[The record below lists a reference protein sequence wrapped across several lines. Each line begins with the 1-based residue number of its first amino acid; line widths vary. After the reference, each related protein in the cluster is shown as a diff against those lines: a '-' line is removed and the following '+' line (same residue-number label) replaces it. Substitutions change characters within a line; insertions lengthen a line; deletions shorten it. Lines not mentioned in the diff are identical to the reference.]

1 MLLERDDVWSTA
13 AAAAA
18 AARSGNGG
26 WILLAA
32 AAGMGRTAALDAIV
46 RRETADGA
54 MRAVYARCAPEE
66 REFPFGLVR
75 QVFPEDDDVPF
86 SAPAGPDEQR
96 VSHRLVTRLAR
107 SAAERPVLLAVDDLH
122 HADEQSRRWIGY
134 LARRVAELPV
144 LLVLTE
150 CLDQSDPTPP
160 APAHGMSVAL
170 RSLSA
175 SAVTRLARTAG
186 LDEEQTATCVEAGA
200 GNPALVHALVA
211 DLGEGPL
218 PRPPSVPAR
227 SRYHDTLT
235 GWLRHRAD
243 PRSRHV
249 CVTLAVAAEGTRTQA
264 TTPGADPSTGVTPG
278 TDPSETSQ
286 AATSEATTSQ
296 PTTSVGTTTQATT
309 TQATTA
315 TTAAPAT
322 APNHLDLLELLDRT
336 ADLSPHR
343 HPPSARSV
351 RRLGALMRHPL
362 ARAAVLAAAE
372 PDETAAL
379 HARLAELL
387 DQGGA
392 PATAVAGRLLHLDR
406 PTGGWM
412 ARALAEA
419 AEEAA
424 SAGRVAEAT
433 AYLRHAL
440 SGPLD
445 ADRRATLSL
454 RLGALELP
462 HSAAAGIRRLS
473 TGLELHTDV
482 RERAAAAPALSAAL
496 VAGRRTAHALRVLH
510 QAGRGADDD
519 ELVQVLQALGAL
531 ISSHDAAAWRSAVA
545 GLRALAP
552 TAPATI
558 EPLVCGLIT
567 EYEAGAGLCSAA
579 EALRRVRPRLAA
591 PVDPRLRTAW
601 LGSAATLLQWADCL
615 PEAHR
620 LADRCLPAPPTP
632 PDLTDAG
639 LQCLLSV
646 RAEAALWAGDFTRVL
661 AENSPLVEA
670 SAGQGV
676 RLPHLVAMVA
686 TAHSEAGRR
695 TEAWEVLAA
704 PGPSGADSS
713 WEWNELSYARALL
726 HAADGDWQ
734 SALDEHLA
742 CGAGQD
748 ARDFVSPVAT
758 PWRSGAALALVR
770 LGRPAEARELAEEE
784 LRHARTWGTA
794 RTIGRALRAHAAA
807 VGGRLA
813 LESLTEAVESL
824 RPSPAPVELT
834 EALVDLGRAHIEA
847 GNGRKGR
854 ACLREAH
861 TVAQRLAVA
870 APGAGDGAPPL
881 AGRLLGVAE
890 EALREGRVRGRTRA
904 GTGCAA
910 LTAAERRIVGLA
922 AGGHSNAQICAALH
936 LTRRTVESHLTSAYR
951 KLQVTRRTQLA
962 AALAQD
968 ADGTAST
975 ATTTAVTTPTGAPG

>member
-1 MLLERDDVWSTA
+1 PQ
-13 AAAAA
+13 
-18 AARSGNGG
+18 
-26 WILLAA
+26 
-32 AAGMGRTAALDAIV
+32 AI
-46 RRETADGA
+46 
-54 MRAVYARCAPEE
+54 
-66 REFPFGLVR
+66 
-75 QVFPEDDDVPF
+75 
-86 SAPAGPDEQR
+86 
-96 VSHRLVTRLAR
+96 
-107 SAAERPVLLAVDDLH
+107 
-122 HADEQSRRWIGY
+122 
-134 LARRVAELPV
+134 
-144 LLVLTE
+144 
-150 CLDQSDPTPP
+150 TPP
-160 APAHGMSVAL
+160 A
-170 RSLSA
+170 
-175 SAVTRLARTAG
+175 
-186 LDEEQTATCVEAGA
+186 
-200 GNPALVHALVA
+200 
-211 DLGEGPL
+211 
-218 PRPPSVPAR
+218 
-227 SRYHDTLT
+227 
-235 GWLRHRAD
+235 
-243 PRSRHV
+243 
-249 CVTLAVAAEGTRTQA
+249 
-264 TTPGADPSTGVTPG
+264 TTPH
-278 TDPSETSQ
+278 
-286 AATSEATTSQ
+286 AAT
-296 PTTSVGTTTQATT
+296 
-309 TQATTA
+309 ATTA
-315 TTAAPAT
+315 TTATPAT
-322 APNHLDLLELLDRT
+322 APNHLAHLDHLALLDRT

-372 PDETAAL
+372 PDESAAL

-387 DQGGA
+387 DQSGA
-392 PATAVAGRLLHLDR
+392 PATAVADRLLHLDR
-406 PTGGWM
+406 PTDGWM

-440 SGPLD
+440 NGPLD

-482 RERAAAAPALSAAL
+482 RDRAAAAPALSAAL

-615 PEAHR
+615 PEARR

-646 RAEAALWAGDFTRVL
+646 RAEAALWAGDFARVL
-661 AENSPLVEA
+661 AENTPLVEA

-686 TAHSEAGRR
+686 TAQAEAGRR

-794 RTIGRALRAHAAA
+794 RTVGRALRAHAAA

-813 LESLTEAVESL
+813 LESLTEAVELL
-824 RPSPAPVELT
+824 RPSPAPVELA
-834 EALVDLGRAHIEA
+834 EVLVDLGQAHIAA

-854 ACLREAH
+854 DRLREAH

-968 ADGTAST
+968 TDGTAST
-975 ATTTAVTTPTGAPG
+975 ATTAAVTTPTGAPG

>member
-1 MLLERDDVWSTA
+1 MLLERDDVWSA

-18 AARSGNGG
+18 GAARAGNGR
-26 WILLAA
+26 WMLLAA
-32 AAGMGRTAALDAIV
+32 AAGLGRTAALDAIV
-46 RRETADGA
+46 RRETAGGA
-54 MRAVYARCAPEE
+54 MRAVHARCAPEE

-134 LARRVAELPV
+134 LARRIAELPV

-160 APAHGMSVAL
+160 APDHGMSVAL

-175 SAVTRLARTAG
+175 SAVTRLARVAG

-200 GNPALVHALVA
+200 GNPALVQALVA

-218 PRPPSVPAR
+218 PRSPSAPAR
-227 SRYHDTLT
+227 SRYRDTIT
-235 GWLRHRAD
+235 DWLRHRAD

-249 CVTLAVAAEGTRTQA
+249 CVALAVAAEGD
-264 TTPGADPSTGVTPG
+264 TP
-278 TDPSETSQ
+278 
-286 AATSEATTSQ
+286 
-296 PTTSVGTTTQATT
+296 
-309 TQATTA
+309 
-315 TTAAPAT
+315 AAPG
-322 APNHLDLLELLDRT
+322 LLDRT
-336 ADLSPHR
+336 ADLSPHP

-351 RRLGALMRHPL
+351 RRLGGLMRHPL
-362 ARAAVLAAAE
+362 AREAVLAAAE

-379 HARLAELL
+379 HACLAELL
-387 DQGGA
+387 DQSGA
-392 PATAVAGRLLHLDR
+392 PATAVADRLLHLDR

-462 HSAAAGIRRLS
+462 HSATAGIRRLS

-482 RERAAAAPALSAAL
+482 RERAAAAHALSAAL
-496 VAGRRTAHALRVLH
+496 VAGRRTDIALRVLH

-519 ELVQVLQALGAL
+519 ELVQVLQTLAAL
-531 ISSHDAAAWRSAVA
+531 ISSHDAVAWRSAVA
-545 GLRALAP
+545 GLRVLAP

-579 EALRRVRPRLAA
+579 EALRRIRPRLTA
-591 PVDPRLRTAW
+591 PVHPRLRTAW

-615 PEAHR
+615 PEARR
-620 LADRCLPAPPTP
+620 LADSCLPAPPTP

-639 LQCLLSV
+639 LQCLHSV
-646 RAEAALWAGDFTRVL
+646 RAEATLWAGDFTRVL
-661 AENSPLVEA
+661 AENTPLVEA
-670 SAGQGV
+670 SAGHGV

-686 TAHSEAGRR
+686 TARSEAGQR
-695 TEAWEVLAA
+695 TAAWEVLAA

-734 SALDEHLA
+734 AALDEHLA
-742 CGAGQD
+742 CGDGQD

-813 LESLTEAVESL
+813 LESLTEAVELL

-854 ACLREAH
+854 DRLREAH

-870 APGAGDGAPPL
+870 APDAGDGAPSL
-881 AGRLLGVAE
+881 SGRLLGMTE
-890 EALREGRVRGRTRA
+890 EALREGRVRGRTQA

-910 LTAAERRIVGLA
+910 LTAAERRIIGLA
-922 AGGHSNAQICAALH
+922 AGGHSNAQISAALH

-962 AALAQD
+962 AVLARD
-968 ADGTAST
+968 TDGTAPA
-975 ATTTAVTTPTGAPG
+975 ATTMAVTTPAGAPGRP